1 MTKWSQSYRNGG
13 AHCGRPLYSKKRTFY
28 NMKKVFGFII
38 IAFAVA
44 LTTASCRHE
53 IKHDKTTGIV
63 DEINDSAMVLRTTD
77 NGKVKFD
84 ITVASF
90 THGAVMYGDS
100 VIVHY
105 AGDLSMKRALAETV
119 FLIDRPGT
127 IVEVK
132 KGEVDETKELKTR
145 PAEKDALN
153 DLDNVIKYTNR
164 QKAKGK

>member
-1 MTKWSQSYRNGG
+1 
-13 AHCGRPLYSKKRTFY
+13 
-28 NMKKVFGFII
+28 MKKVFGFII

-44 LTTASCRHE
+44 LVSVSCRHE

-63 DEINDSAMVLRTTD
+63 DEINDTAMVVRTVSD
-77 NGKVKFD
+77 GKVKFD

-105 AGDLSMKRALAETV
+105 AGDLSKKRALAESV
-119 FLIDRPGT
+119 FLIYRQGT
-127 IVEVK
+127 IVEIK
-132 KGEVDETKELKTR
+132 HGEVDEKNQLKTR
-145 PAEKDALN
+145 PVEKEALN

>member
-1 MTKWSQSYRNGG
+1 
-13 AHCGRPLYSKKRTFY
+13 
-28 NMKKVFGFII
+28 MKKVFGFII

-63 DEINDSAMVLRTTD
+63 DEINDSVMVLRTTD

-90 THGAVMYGDS
+90 THGAVMFGDS

-119 FLIDRPGT
+119 FLIDRPGN
-127 IVEVK
+127 ILEIK
-132 KGEVDETKELKTR
+132 DGEVIGDKTPELKTR
-145 PAEKDALN
+145 PAKKE
-153 DLDNVIKYTNR
+153 DLEGIDNLIRYTNE
-164 QKAKGK
+164 QKAGKTH